1 MTPKWLI
8 DSIPDEGLP
17 RLQPRPMSFSSVKSR
32 WIIGD
37 ISYADLRRMGARCL
51 VTAWQCLLLVS
62 LRDCAPY
69 LGMWPPDFDELVAV
83 ATRLL
88 LVPGGPLI
96 LEDGRT
102 TRLRRHRAGEPAFGH
117 DRILGFNI
125 GLVCYTTDMVWAP
138 EHVPQPIGRAHRAG
152 LRRLVRREM
161 EGYFRRRD
169 GNALEMDDEHLK
181 KLVHPRTDA
190 MLAGIPAREARHG
203 EA

>member
-161 EGYFRRRD
+161 ERYFLSRD
-169 GNALEMDDEHLK
+169 DGTLEIHCARLPELMRPRVDPMLTGLPAKEDES
-181 KLVHPRTDA
+181 
-190 MLAGIPAREARHG
+190 
-203 EA
+203 

>member
-8 DSIPDEGLP
+8 DGIPDDALP
-17 RLQPRPMSFSSVKSR
+17 RLLPRPLMYTET
-32 WIIGD
+32 GA
-37 ISYADLRRMGARCL
+37 ISYDPQDKGMSTTTGFF
-51 VTAWQCLLLVS
+51 VLVS

-69 LGMWPPDFDELVAV
+69 LGTWPPDLDELVAV

-88 LVPGGPLI
+88 LVPGGPLV

-102 TRLRRHRAGEPAFGH
+102 TRLRRHRKGESAFGR
-117 DRILGFNI
+117 DRMLEFDI

-169 GNALEMDDEHLK
+169 GNTLEMDDKHLK

-190 MLAGIPAREARHG
+190 MLAGIPAKEGDHG

>member
-8 DSIPDEGLP
+8 DRVPDEDLTK
-17 RLQPRPMSFSSVKSR
+17 LQPRPMSFSFVKAR

-51 VTAWQCLLLVS
+51 MTWSCLMLVS

-96 LEDGRT
+96 LEDGET
-102 TRLRRHRAGEPAFGH
+102 TRLRRSDYRRTAFGR
-117 DRILGFNI
+117 DRIRAMEP
-125 GLVCYTTDMVWAP
+125 GLACHTVDMVRRDSD
-138 EHVPQPIGRAHRAG
+138 VPQYISRAQLAG

-161 EGYFRRRD
+161 ESYFLSRGD
-169 GNALEMDDEHLK
+169 GTLEMPCARLPERMR
-181 KLVHPRTDA
+181 PRIDP
-190 MLAGIPAREARHG
+190 MLAGLPAKEDER
-203 EA
+203 

>member
-8 DSIPDEGLP
+8 GSIPDEGLP

-102 TRLRRHRAGEPAFGH
+102 TRLRRHRKGESAFGR
-117 DRILGFNI
+117 DRMLEFDI

-161 EGYFRRRD
+161 ERYFLSRD
-169 GNALEMDDEHLK
+169 DGTLEIHCARLPELMR
-181 KLVHPRTDA
+181 PRVA
-190 MLAGIPAREARHG
+190 PMLAGLPAKED
-203 EA
+203 ES

>member
-8 DSIPDEGLP
+8 DGIPDDALP
-17 RLQPRPMSFSSVKSR
+17 RLLPRPLMYTET
-32 WIIGD
+32 GA
-37 ISYADLRRMGARCL
+37 ISYDPQDKGMS
-51 VTAWQCLLLVS
+51 TATGFFVLVS

-69 LGMWPPDFDELVAV
+69 LGTWPPDLDELVAV

-88 LVPGGPLI
+88 LVPGGPLV

-102 TRLRRHRAGEPAFGH
+102 TRLRRHGKGESAFGR
-117 DRILGFNI
+117 DRMLEFDI

-169 GNALEMDDEHLK
+169 GNALEMDDKHLK

-190 MLAGIPAREARHG
+190 MLAGIPAKEGDHG

>member
-8 DSIPDEGLP
+8 DGIPDDALP
-17 RLQPRPMSFSSVKSR
+17 RLLPRPLMYTET
-32 WIIGD
+32 GA
-37 ISYADLRRMGARCL
+37 ISYDPQDKGMSTTTGFF
-51 VTAWQCLLLVS
+51 VLVS

-69 LGMWPPDFDELVAV
+69 LGTWPPDLDELVAV

-102 TRLRRHRAGEPAFGH
+102 TRLRRHRKGESAFGR
-117 DRILGFNI
+117 DRMLEFDI

-161 EGYFRRRD
+161 ERYFLSRD
-169 GNALEMDDEHLK
+169 DGTLEIHCARLPELMR
-181 KLVHPRTDA
+181 PRVA
-190 MLAGIPAREARHG
+190 PMLAGLPAKED
-203 EA
+203 ES